1 MVVVFYTTSLQKN
14 TSLKY
19 QCIMAKVT
27 FDNRNNE
34 FYQSLKQS
42 VDQYFENSNVR
53 KTGDYRLYIK
63 TITLVGAA
71 IVLYG
76 SLMFFK
82 MPVLPALLSCAL
94 LGFIFASIGF
104 SVMHDA
110 NHGSYSTKAWL
121 NDLLGLSANFLGASS
136 FFWKQKHNIIHH
148 TYTNVDGLDDDIAKS
163 PIIRQCES
171 QKWVPAHKVQHL
183 YLLPVYAL
191 SSIFWIFFMDFTK
204 YFTRRIYTTAAW
216 KMTLKNHVIFW
227 VTKAFYALF
236 YIVLPIMVWGF
247 GPWLVGFLTLH
258 AIMGLTL
265 SLVFQLAHV
274 VENTEF
280 ETVALDETKHIESAW
295 AEHELKTT
303 SNFAMD
309 SQVISWFV
317 GGLNYQIEHHLFPKV
332 SHVHYPAISKIVMEK
347 CIEYNLPYNKY
358 DTMSEALVS
367 HFRVMKI
374 LGIKPL
380 TVSHRQAQAA

>member
-1 MVVVFYTTSLQKN
+1 
-14 TSLKY
+14 
-19 QCIMAKVT
+19 MAKIT
-27 FDNRNNE
+27 FDNRNNQ
-34 FYQSLKQS
+34 FYQSLKIS
-42 VDQYFENSNVR
+42 VDQYFETKGIK
-53 KTGDYRLYIK
+53 KTGDRRLYIK

-71 IVLYG
+71 ILMYC
-76 SLMFFK
+76 SLVFFQLST
-82 MPVLPALLSCAL
+82 LPALLICAL
-94 LGFIFASIGF
+94 LGFTFASIGF

-110 NHGSYSTKAWL
+110 NHGSYSTKPWL
-121 NDLLGLSANFLGASS
+121 NDMLGLSANALGASS

-183 YLLPVYAL
+183 YLVPIYAL

-216 KMTLKNHVIFW
+216 KMDAKNHFIFW
-227 VTKAFYALF
+227 TTKVFYLTF
-236 YIVLPIMVWGF
+236 YIIIPMMVWGF
-247 GPWLVGFLTLH
+247 GAWLLGFFVLH
-258 AIMGLTL
+258 AVMGLTL

-280 ETVALDETKHIESAW
+280 ETVALDETKHIETAW

-303 SNFAMD
+303 SNFAMKNKF
-309 SQVISWFV
+309 ISWIV
-317 GGLNYQIEHHLFPKV
+317 GGLNYQIEHHLFPRV

-347 CIEYNLPYNKY
+347 CAEYNLPYNQY
-358 DTMSEALVS
+358 RTMSQALAS
-367 HFRVMKI
+367 HFRVMKM
-374 LGIKPL
+374 LGKKPVAV
-380 TVSHRQAQAA
+380 TEQRAQAA